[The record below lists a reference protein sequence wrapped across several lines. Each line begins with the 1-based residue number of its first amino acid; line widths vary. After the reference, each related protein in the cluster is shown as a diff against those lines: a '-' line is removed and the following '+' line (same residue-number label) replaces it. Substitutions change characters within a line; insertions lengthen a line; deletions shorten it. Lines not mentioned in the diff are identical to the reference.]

1 MSSCSGQ
8 DCANPAGTLK
18 CPTCLKHNIDSNY
31 CSQECFKRNWKRHKA
46 IHPAEDGKVYDP
58 FPAVAYTGKLRAAY
72 PLTPKR
78 TVKAGIVLPDYA
90 EHGQPIS
97 EMQERGVQVEIND
110 EETIEK
116 IRNVSRL
123 AREVT
128 DIAGR
133 AVKPGVTT
141 DEIDRIVHEACM
153 ERGAYPS
160 PLNYFNF
167 PKSVCTSVNEVICHG
182 IPDQRPIEDGDII
195 NIDVTL
201 YKDGVHSDMNHTF
214 YVGDKARM
222 DHDTVRLVE
231 GTRKSLD
238 AAIDLVKPGT
248 LIRSLGN
255 EIEKVAKEH
264 GLSVVRS
271 YTGHGVGKLF
281 HSAPNVPHYA
291 NNKAVGVCKPGMVFT
306 IEPMLC
312 LGGFQDKQWP
322 DGWTA
327 VTRDGKWS
335 AQFEHT
341 LLVTE
346 DGCEVL
352 TRRNK
357 RSPGGP
363 IKIPKKKA

>member
-1 MSSCSGQ
+1 MSCSGQ
-8 DCANPAGTLK
+8 DCANPAGNLK
-18 CPTCLKHNIDSNY
+18 CPTCMKFEIDSTY
-31 CSQECFKRNWKRHKA
+31 CSQECFKRNWRLHKSV
-46 IHPAEDGKVYDP
+46 HPREDGKTFDP
-58 FPAVAYTGKLRAAY
+58 FPAVTYTGKLRAEY
-72 PLTPKR
+72 PLSPKR
-78 TVKAGIVLPDYA
+78 PVKASIELPDYA
-90 EHGQPIS
+90 LDGEPRSEQTARGQQI
-97 EMQERGVQVEIND
+97 EIND
-110 EETIEK
+110 AATIEK

-141 DEIDRIVHEACM
+141 DEIDRLVHEACM

-160 PLNYFNF
+160 PLNYYHF
-167 PKSVCTSVNEVICHG
+167 PKSVCTSINEVICHG
-182 IPDQRPIEDGDII
+182 IPDQRKLEDGDIV
-195 NIDVTL
+195 NVDVTL

-214 YVGDKARM
+214 YVGDKARAN
-222 DHDTVRLVE
+222 HEVVRLVE
-231 GTRKSLD
+231 GTRRALD
-238 AAIDLVKPGT
+238 AAIALVKPGC
-248 LIRSLGN
+248 LVRSLGD
-255 EIEKVAKEH
+255 EIERVAREH
-264 GLSVVRS
+264 NLSVVRS
-271 YTGHGVGKLF
+271 FTGHGVGKLF
-281 HSAPNVPHYA
+281 HTAPNVPHYA
-291 NNKAVGVCKPGMVFT
+291 NNKAVGVCRPGMVLT

-346 DGCEVL
+346 EGVEVL
-352 TRRNK
+352 TKRNK

-363 IKIPKKKA
+363 IEIPKKKMP